1 MLNDDTPTPEKHLA
15 TRLDL
20 GWRAWVLAAVAAV
33 YVVTLFMPYAAGI
46 PGWQMLT
53 FTEPADAHIALAERV
68 FTLVSFASLVVFSVL
83 ALVLRHTSPAMLAWM
98 TGGIGLGA
106 ALLGTWMRQ
115 TGTAGGSTGA
125 VMYLAIVCLVIAV
138 PVLTSAWLRR
148 DPEQERYEQA
158 RRENPEANPVAD
170 VQSAAT
176 QAHSHAGSAQDLPA
190 HLIDDRRAQARER
203 HQGKQK
209 QKD

>member
-1 MLNDDTPTPEKHLA
+1 
-15 TRLDL
+15 
-20 GWRAWVLAAVAAV
+20 
-33 YVVTLFMPYAAGI
+33 
-46 PGWQMLT
+46 
-53 FTEPADAHIALAERV
+53 
-68 FTLVSFASLVVFSVL
+68 
-83 ALVLRHTSPAMLAWM
+83 
-98 TGGIGLGA
+98 
-106 ALLGTWMRQ
+106 
-115 TGTAGGSTGA
+115 
-125 VMYLAIVCLVIAV
+125 MYLAIVCLVIAV